1 MNLQQLEDILYIDF
15 IQIPILKNI
24 VEQNLNLNIN
34 ILLHNFYAFVPID
47 AHDYYSLKVCKYN
60 LTIIYRL
67 FHQNDD
73 INLDTLAIFNANDCR
88 SIYSTMRMNVV
99 PELFPGNTTIS
110 PPINFDH
117 IEKEMKK
124 TIKKREYTDNL
135 PNRREELF
143 NELEPLISELSIIN
157 VIIEDTINLEK
168 KDL

>member
-1 MNLQQLEDILYIDF
+1 MNLQQLEDILYTAF
-15 IQIPILKNI
+15 IPIPILTNI

-67 FHQNDD
+67 LNQNDD

-88 SIYSTMRMNVV
+88 SIYSTSRINVV
-99 PELFPGNTTIS
+99 PELIPGNTIIS

-117 IEKEMKK
+117 IEKLMKK
-124 TIKKREYTDNL
+124 TIKKREYMDNL
-135 PNRREELF
+135 NNRKEQIY
-143 NELEPLISELSIIN
+143 NILEQKISELSLINDIIDN
-157 VIIEDTINLEK
+157 VIILEK